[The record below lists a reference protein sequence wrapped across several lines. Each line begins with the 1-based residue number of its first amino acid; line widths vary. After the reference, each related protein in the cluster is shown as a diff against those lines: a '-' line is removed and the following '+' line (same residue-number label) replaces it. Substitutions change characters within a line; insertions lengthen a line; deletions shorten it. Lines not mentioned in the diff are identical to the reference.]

1 MEYGKEELLSM
12 AHKLRKCGYSNIIDA
27 YVLRKVDPK
36 EVAEML
42 EEYASKKE
50 IEPVK

>member
-1 MEYGKEELLSM
+1 MEYRKEELLSM
-12 AHKLRKCGYSNIIDA
+12 ANKLRKCGYSSIIDA
-27 YVLRKVDPK
+27 YVLRQVDPK

-50 IEPVK
+50 FEQVK

>member
-1 MEYGKEELLSM
+1 MEYRKEELLSM
-12 AHKLRKCGYSNIIDA
+12 AYNLRRCSWSTTIDA
-27 YVLRKVDPK
+27 YIIRKIDLK

-50 IEPVK
+50 IEPNK